1 MHDMQN
7 HILKNT
13 KDFVKSNPTKELYKI
28 YKRHVTYPKREQ

>member
-13 KDFVKSNPTKELYKI
+13 KDFVKSNPTKGYKI
-28 YKRHVTYPKREQ
+28 YKRHVTYPKWEQ